1 MAEQFISDAEFTSTS
16 KRILKWKTL
25 PMNVTFRVREVNE
38 QEIDMEDGK
47 KKMCKF
53 AVLED
58 RDGRIKKVWLTSIVT
73 IELQNYNFATDKVYI
88 RSYGLVT
95 SKKGNRQYYDF
106 DIVKKD

>member
-1 MAEQFISDAEFTSTS
+1 MDEEFISDTEFTSTS

-25 PMNVTFRVREVNE
+25 PTNVTFRVREVDE
-38 QEIDMEDGK
+38 QEIDFGDGT

-58 RDGRIKKVWLTSIVT
+58 RDGRIKKVWLTSIIT
-73 IELQNYNFATDKVYI
+73 NELENYNTVTEKVFI
-88 RSYGLVT
+88 RSYGLVK